1 MRKKIFL
8 SLLLSL
14 LALSTVS
21 ADNLE
26 AFIKASYEA
35 IPYSLSL
42 YYDDNIEATLDSDD
56 TTFVNEGSYKLTED
70 TTTGKYQVLTTNE
83 GNEADSI
90 TYNTTVVASN
100 FIGIEGSPVAGFD
113 SNVPVLINNA
123 LSTSTVESGEVY
135 TYTASS
141 KEYKRTLNPGVHVA
155 GQEIAAFTLSWIG
168 SSYVTAGT
176 YVSTIIITVTVE

>member
-1 MRKKIFL
+1 MRKRMI
-8 SLLLSL
+8 LLSIIL
-14 LALSTVS
+14 IASLSPIL

-26 AFIKASYEA
+26 AFVKASYEA

-42 YYDDNIEATLDSDD
+42 YYDGNIEATLGSDD
-56 TTFVNEGSYKLTED
+56 TAFVNDGSYKLTED

-90 TYNTTVVASN
+90 TYNTTVAASN
-100 FIGIEGSPVAGFD
+100 FIGIEGTPVAGFD

-123 LSTSTVESGEVY
+123 LSTSTVDTGEVY

-155 GQEIAAFTLSWIG
+155 GQEIAAFTLSWLG
-168 SSYVTAGT
+168 SSDVTAGT

>member
-1 MRKKIFL
+1 MRKIIL

-14 LALSTVS
+14 LTLSTVS

-26 AFIKASYEA
+26 AFVKASYEA

-42 YYDDNIEATLDSDD
+42 YYDGNIEATLGSDD
-56 TTFVNEGSYKLTED
+56 TAFVNDGSYKLTED

-90 TYNTTVVASN
+90 TYNTTVAASN
-100 FIGIEGSPVAGFD
+100 FIGIEGTPVAGFD

-155 GQEIAAFTLSWIG
+155 GQEIAAFTLSWLG
-168 SSYVTAGT
+168 SSDVTAGT